1 MQPIKLHKVGR
12 KIVMTLSNGKILE
25 SSVTPY
31 GISCASILV
40 AICECEGITIY
51 PTATNCNAQN
61 LEYFINNSNLIIPK
75 TSKENIHDV
84 AVYIENLRSFID
96 KALIISEETTV

>member
-51 PTATNCNAQN
+51 PVLSKCNAEN
-61 LEYFINNSNLIIPK
+61 LEYFINNSHLIIPK
-75 TSKENIHDV
+75 TSKENIHDI
-84 AVYIENLRSFID
+84 AVYIEKLRSFID